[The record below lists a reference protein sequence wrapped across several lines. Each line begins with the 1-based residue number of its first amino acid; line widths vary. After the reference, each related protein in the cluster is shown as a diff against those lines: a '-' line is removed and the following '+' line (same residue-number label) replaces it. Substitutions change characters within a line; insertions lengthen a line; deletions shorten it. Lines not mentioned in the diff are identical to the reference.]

1 MENEVDFMIHGY
13 LKLNLFGN
21 EVYLTTTHVCM
32 FIVCMTLV
40 IIGITVNR
48 RMKQATFVPGV
59 IQNIAEFYVEV
70 LDGIVKSNMYRHWRK
85 YANYILTIFMFI
97 LASNLSGIFG
107 LRPPTADYGVT
118 LPLALASFFLIQF
131 NAFRTNGFGGYM
143 KSLTEPIPLLF
154 PINLISEFA
163 TPISLSLRLFGN
175 IMGGTVML
183 ALYYGLLPTLVKL
196 GIPVFLH
203 VYLDIFSGAIQTYV
217 FCMLSM
223 VFIADRLPE

>member
-1 MENEVDFMIHGY
+1 VENEVDFMIHGY

-131 NAFRTNGFGGYM
+131 NAFRANGFGGYM